1 MRRGEVWLGR
11 LNPSRGAE
19 VGKTRPVLIIQADF
33 LIAQGEQTIIV
44 LPLTTQVR
52 KSTQPL
58 RITIPARDELQQDC
72 QVMPEQ
78 PRTLDRRR
86 LTKGPLTR
94 LRPAEMEAVEKSL
107 LAVMGM
113 FR

>member
-1 MRRGEVWLGR
+1 MRRGEIWVGN
-11 LNPSRGAE
+11 LNPNRGTE
-19 VGKTRPVLIIQADF
+19 VGKIRPVLILQADF
-33 LIAQGEQTIIV
+33 LIAQGEPTIIV

-52 KSTQPL
+52 PSKEPL
-58 RITIPARDELQQDC
+58 HVTIPARDGLQQAC

-86 LTKGPLTR
+86 LTRGPLTR
-94 LRPAEMEAVEKSL
+94 LLPEEMAAVEKSL

-113 FR
+113 YR